1 MQRRNLI
8 KAFVNSHAY
17 RALPL
22 REEFRS
28 DALRV
33 LDDVTAERLEVL
45 RAADA
50 CFTEEIGADGFDKR
64 LWQYYALLVRSP
76 DCPLCHTVCLRALQE
91 AQGGAYAARLPFD
104 VLERSSERI
113 LTQVHG
119 ISRVVYDLT
128 PDQVSPDQRR
138 NAKTINFGL
147 IYGMGAQKLAQELK
161 ISSNEAKEFIARYFE
176 RLTGLKEFYEEVEA
190 VAKRQGYVS
199 TLGGRRRLLPDIHS
213 ANGQNYAL
221 ARRQAINTV
230 IQGSAADIIKLAM
243 LAVAHDAE
251 LKSMEARLLLQVH
264 DELLLEV
271 PIDAA
276 AAAGERVAAL
286 MSGVMPGGA
295 ALSVPL
301 VVDWGQGLDWGS
313 AH

>member
-1 MQRRNLI
+1 MSQ
-8 KAFVNSHAY
+8 
-17 RALPL
+17 
-22 REEFRS
+22 
-28 DALRV
+28 DA
-33 LDDVTAERLEVL
+33 
-45 RAADA
+45 
-50 CFTEEIGADGFDKR
+50 
-64 LWQYYALLVRSP
+64 ALLEAFRNGE
-76 DCPLCHTVCLRALQE
+76 DIHARTAAL
-91 AQGGAYAARLPFD
+91 
-104 VLERSSERI
+104 
-113 LTQVHG
+113 
-119 ISRVVYDLT
+119 VYDLT

-161 ISSNEAKEFIARYFE
+161 ISTNEAKEFIARYFE

-190 VAKRQGYVS
+190 GAKRQGYVT

-251 LKSMEARLLLQVH
+251 LKRLDARLLLQVH
-264 DELLLEV
+264 DELLMEA
-271 PIDAA
+271 PTEAA
-276 AAAGERVAAL
+276 TAVGERVAAL

-301 VVDWGQGLDWGS
+301 VVDWGQGTNWGS

>member
-1 MQRRNLI
+1 MRGPLGKRMRSCFI
-8 KAFVNSHAY
+8 AGPDHALVSADY
-17 RALPL
+17 SQV
-22 REEFRS
+22 E
-28 DALRV
+28 LRV
-33 LDDVTAERLEVL
+33 LAHMSQDT
-45 RAADA
+45 
-50 CFTEEIGADGFDKR
+50 
-64 LWQYYALLVRSP
+64 ALLEAFRNGE
-76 DCPLCHTVCLRALQE
+76 DIHARTAAL
-91 AQGGAYAARLPFD
+91 
-104 VLERSSERI
+104 
-113 LTQVHG
+113 
-119 ISRVVYDLT
+119 VYDL
-128 PDQVSPDQRR
+128 PSSEVSPDQRR

-161 ISSNEAKEFIARYFE
+161 ITTNEAKEFIARYFE
-176 RLTGLKEFYEEVEA
+176 RLTGLKQFYEEVEA
-190 VAKRQGYVS
+190 VAKRQGYVT

-251 LKSMEARLLLQVH
+251 LKRLDARLLLQVH

-271 PIDAA
+271 PTEAA

-286 MSGVMPGGA
+286 MGGVMPGGV

-301 VVDWGQGLDWGS
+301 VVDWGQGRDWGS